1 MRYYRVVRDTRFL
14 QFTEQVAK
22 PSSLEHIAIPSTIP
36 KLFDPV
42 ICWKHTENKRDVTQ
56 LYVRDISHSIWFAV
70 KSSHSL
76 NKLMEAYEELEKEL
90 R

>member
-1 MRYYRVVRDTRFL
+1 MRYYRVIRDTRFL
-14 QFTEQVAK
+14 QFTEQAVK
-22 PSSLEHIAIPSTIP
+22 PSSLEHVSIPSSIP
-36 KLFDPV
+36 KLLDPF

-56 LYVRDISHSIWFAV
+56 LYVRDTSYSIWFAV

-76 NKLMEAYEELEKEL
+76 NTLMEAYEGLEKEM